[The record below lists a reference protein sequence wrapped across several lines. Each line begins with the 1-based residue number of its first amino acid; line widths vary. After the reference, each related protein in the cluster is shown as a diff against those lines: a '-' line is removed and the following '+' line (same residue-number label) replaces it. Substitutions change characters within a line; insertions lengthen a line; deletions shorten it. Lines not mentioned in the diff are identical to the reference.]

1 MKKDNL
7 FKKNVKKANPEYFTG
22 LVKMKELSN
31 VINSQEQ
38 KIFHVTFKN
47 GSRTKLH
54 YHTGGQILIVTKGKG
69 SLVLYNRFGKNK
81 SSFKIKQTKTI
92 LLNTGDVAYIPAKK
106 LHTHGLVNKKQI
118 FSHVAINSF
127 QSKNKAP
134 KTIWFESDFKNKVMK
149 IL

>member
-1 MKKDNL
+1 MISYIMKKIVGSQNERDIKKLGSVVDVVNEYEAALLKLSNSTLKEKTDSFKNLILKRTVLIQMRKDNL

-69 SLVLYNRFGKNK
+69 SLVLFNRFGKN
-81 SSFKIKQTKTI
+81 
-92 LLNTGDVAYIPAKK
+92 
-106 LHTHGLVNKKQI
+106 
-118 FSHVAINSF
+118 
-127 QSKNKAP
+127 
-134 KTIWFESDFKNKVMK
+134 
-149 IL
+149 